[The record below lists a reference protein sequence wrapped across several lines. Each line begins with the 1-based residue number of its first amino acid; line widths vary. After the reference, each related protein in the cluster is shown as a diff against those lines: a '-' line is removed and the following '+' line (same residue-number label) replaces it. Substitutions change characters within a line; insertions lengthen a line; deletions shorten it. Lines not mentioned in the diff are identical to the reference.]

1 LRLDNWSLSRTIE
14 DLQKIVLSTSQGI
27 PGMIRFYPFRALMPP
42 PADAARIACE
52 PYDVISTEEARER
65 SAGNPKSFLHVVR
78 SEIDLPE
85 DTDPHDAAVYD
96 VAAKNL
102 QSMIDSG
109 LLVEQPDPS
118 LFIYRQTWQ
127 GREQYGVVGCC
138 DAAQYRSDHI
148 KKHEK
153 TRPDKEDDRTRHMTT
168 CSAHAEPVF
177 LTFHDTD
184 RIGKLIKSD
193 SSGTPMLDFT
203 ANDGVG
209 HTVWQVADSQAYVDA
224 FTELDAL
231 YIADGHH
238 RTAGGE
244 RAATERQRANPKHTG
259 NEEYNRILT
268 VAFPASHLRILA
280 YNRIVKDLGGMTRE
294 ELMAKLAGVGM
305 ISPTTGPVPPK
316 AGSVCVYAG
325 SGWHLLEFP
334 ASSIDHSD
342 PINSLDVSLLQSRV
356 LEPVLAVGDPR
367 TDSRIGFVGGI
378 RGTKELEKLVDSGKA
393 GVAFSMFPTSIEQLL
408 NVSDAGQ
415 IMPPKSTWF
424 EPKLRSGLFVHQF
437 ERV

>member
-1 LRLDNWSLSRTIE
+1 
-14 DLQKIVLSTSQGI
+14 
-27 PGMIRFYPFRALMPP
+27 MIRIYPFRALMPP
-42 PADAARIACE
+42 PTDAAKIACE

-65 SAGNPKSFLHVVR
+65 STGNPKSFLHVVR

-85 DTDPHDAAVYD
+85 DADPHAAAVYD

-109 LLVEQPDPS
+109 LLIEQGSPAI
-118 LFIYRQTWQ
+118 FIYRQIWQ
-127 GREQYGVVGCC
+127 GREQYGVVCCC
-138 DAAQYRSDHI
+138 DAAQYRSGHI

-177 LTFHDTD
+177 LTFRDTD
-184 RIGKLIKSD
+184 QIGKLIKSD
-193 SSGTPMLDFT
+193 SSGKPSIDFT
-203 ANDGVG
+203 ANDGVS
-209 HTVWQVADSQAYVDA
+209 HAVWQVANPQAYVDA
-224 FTELDAL
+224 FAELDAL

-244 RAATERQRANPKHTG
+244 RAATERQRDNPQHAG
-259 NEEYNRILT
+259 NEEYNRILS

-280 YNRIVKDLGGMTRE
+280 YNRIVKDIGEMSRE
-294 ELMAKLAGVGM
+294 ELMTKLGSIGKLTPIAD
-305 ISPTTGPVPPK
+305 PVPKK

-325 SGWHLLEFP
+325 AGWHLLEFP
-334 ASSIDHSD
+334 ADSIDQTD

-367 TDSRIGFVGGI
+367 TDARIGFVGGI
-378 RGTKELEKLVDSGKA
+378 RGTKELEKLIDSGKA

-424 EPKLRSGLFVHQF
+424 EPKLRSGIFVHRF
-437 ERV
+437 EKI